1 LSRSPVLDHGTHL
14 PNQIAHA
21 SVANALQAFG
31 TTNELRNYAV
41 CTTTSLV
48 AVAAYA
54 AFGLWSPG
62 RVNAQPADPK
72 IKKTRERWCP
82 MKKAI
87 LFGRVTPE
95 RLILQLE
102 LESAEAIWMQMG
114 TPPTWDLHTP
124 GKDKQDHVEFKLTD
138 PQSNT
143 RVPYAGTSFKAT
155 NT

>member
-1 LSRSPVLDHGTHL
+1 
-14 PNQIAHA
+14 
-21 SVANALQAFG
+21 
-31 TTNELRNYAV
+31 
-41 CTTTSLV
+41 
-48 AVAAYA
+48 
-54 AFGLWSPG
+54 
-62 RVNAQPADPK
+62 
-72 IKKTRERWCP
+72 

-124 GKDKQDHVEFKLTD
+124 GKDKQDHVELKLTD

-155 NT
+155 NTETGTSMELPLNPDVGCQRSALLRQQRTLG